1 MKRVASDWEVAG
13 RADETGHVPGLFQGI
28 HDLLWRKDIKL
39 NTFESFLYL
48 SRQNELK

>member
-39 NTFESFLYL
+39 NTFLNHFCIYHDKM
-48 SRQNELK
+48 N